1 VAPRPRSAG
10 DMASRATKVQA
21 ASATV
26 RDVVAD
32 RVDVISGETATA
44 SEPVAVVGAASR
56 PRERPSPVGWARG
69 GGLTALAF
77 ALPMLVIFTAF
88 SWYPIVRLVVLSF
101 QQTNLVDPPTWV
113 GLGNFREVINDPLFL
128 TAVKNTAY
136 FAGLAL
142 IFGYPIPLAAAVL
155 ISESRRFRGTYSA
168 LAYLPVVIP
177 PVVGVML
184 WKYVFY
190 EPSSVGLFNTVLN
203 WFHLGP
209 YGWLQSPGSA
219 MPALVVESTWANAG
233 TTVIIY
239 LAALTA
245 VDTDLY
251 DAASVDGA
259 GLWRKIWHVT
269 MPQLR
274 GVLLVTLML
283 QIIGTAQV
291 FLEPFLF
298 TSGGPANS
306 TLTVLLLVYQYAFGN
321 SVGVGFGQA
330 AALSLMLAAFLAAF
344 SVLFIRL
351 TRSWSTT

>member
-1 VAPRPRSAG
+1 
-10 DMASRATKVQA
+10 M
-21 ASATV
+21 
-26 RDVVAD
+26 
-32 RVDVISGETATA
+32 
-44 SEPVAVVGAASR
+44 
-56 PRERPSPVGWARG
+56 
-69 GGLTALAF
+69 F
-77 ALPMLVIFTAF
+77 ALPMLAIFTAF
-88 SWYPIVRLVVLSF
+88 SWYPIVRLGVLSF
-101 QQTNLVDPPTWV
+101 QHTNLIDPPTWA
-113 GLGNFREVINDPLFL
+113 GLANFREVINDPLFL

-136 FAGLAL
+136 FAVLAL
-142 IFGYPIPLAAAVL
+142 IFGYPIPLVAAVL
-155 ISESRRFRGTYSA
+155 ISESRRFRGIYSA

-209 YGWLQSPGSA
+209 YGWLQSPGTA

-239 LAALTA
+239 LAALTT
-245 VDTDLY
+245 VDADLY

-259 GLWRKIWHVT
+259 GLWRKIWHIT
-269 MPQLR
+269 LPQLR

-291 FLEPFLF
+291 FLEPYLF

-330 AALSLMLAAFLAAF
+330 AALSLMVAAFLAVFSIAF
-344 SVLFIRL
+344 MRL

>member
-1 VAPRPRSAG
+1 
-10 DMASRATKVQA
+10 MAA
-21 ASATV
+21 
-26 RDVVAD
+26 RDVAVD
-32 RVDVISGETATA
+32 PVDVISGETATT
-44 SEPVAVVGAASR
+44 SEPAVVVGPTLAKSR
-56 PRERPSPVGWARG
+56 RGYVPSPIGWVRG
-69 GGLTALAF
+69 GGLAALLF
-77 ALPMLVIFTAF
+77 ALPMLAIFAAF

-101 QQTNLVDPPTWV
+101 QHTNLVDPPTWA
-113 GLGNFREVINDPLFL
+113 GLDNFREVINDPLFM

-142 IFGYPIPLAAAVL
+142 LFGYPIPLIAAVL
-155 ISESRRFRGTYSA
+155 ISESRRFRGIYSA

-190 EPSSVGLFNTVLN
+190 EPSSVGLFNTVLG
-203 WFHLGP
+203 WLHFGP
-209 YGWLQSPGSA
+209 YGWLQDPGTA

-245 VDTDLY
+245 VDRDLY

-259 GLWRKIWHVT
+259 GIWRKIWHIT
-269 MPQLR
+269 LPQLR

-330 AALSLMLAAFLAAF
+330 AALSLMIAVFLAVF
-344 SVLFIRL
+344 SVVFMRL

>member
-1 VAPRPRSAG
+1 VSGANVRARDSAQ
-10 DMASRATKVQA
+10 DNF
-21 ASATV
+21 
-26 RDVVAD
+26 
-32 RVDVISGETATA
+32 DVIPGESVTA
-44 SEPVAVVGAASR
+44 SEPVAVVVSGIAKPR
-56 PRERPSPVGWARG
+56 RRERDSPHQWVRG
-69 GGLTALAF
+69 GGLTAIAF

-88 SWYPIVRLVVLSF
+88 SWYPITRLVVLSF
-101 QQTNLVDPPTWV
+101 QQTNLIDPPTWV
-113 GLGNFREVINDPLFL
+113 GLQNFREVINDPLFA
-128 TAVKNTAY
+128 TAVKNTGY
-136 FAGLAL
+136 FAALAL
-142 IFGYPIPLAAAVL
+142 LFGYPIPLIAAVL
-155 ISESRRFRGTYSA
+155 VSESRRFRGIYSA

-190 EPSSVGLFNTVLN
+190 EPSSVGLFNTVLS

-209 YGWLQSPGSA
+209 YGWLQSPGTA

-233 TTVIIY
+233 ATVIIY

-245 VDTDLY
+245 VDSALY

-269 MPQLR
+269 LPQLR
-274 GVLLVTLML
+274 GVLLITLIL
-283 QIIGTAQV
+283 QIIGTVQV

-330 AALSLMLAAFLAAF
+330 AALSLMLAVFLAAF
-344 SVLFIRL
+344 SVLFLRV
-351 TRSWSTT
+351 TRSWSTK

>member
-1 VAPRPRSAG
+1 V
-10 DMASRATKVQA
+10 
-21 ASATV
+21 SATA
-26 RDVVAD
+26 RD
-32 RVDVISGETATA
+32 
-44 SEPVAVVGAASR
+44 VAVVAQSRRRDRLSPIAWVRSGGFAAF
-56 PRERPSPVGWARG
+56 
-69 GGLTALAF
+69 LF

-101 QQTNLVDPPTWV
+101 QHTNLVDPATWA
-113 GLGNFREVINDPLFL
+113 GLQNFSDVIHDPLFA
-128 TAVKNTAY
+128 TAVRNTAY

-142 IFGYPIPLAAAVL
+142 LFGYPIPLIAAVL
-155 ISESRRFRGTYSA
+155 ISESRRFRGAYSA

-177 PVVGVML
+177 PVVAVML

-190 EPSSVGLFNTVLN
+190 EPSSVGLFNTVLG

-209 YGWLQSPGSA
+209 YGWLQSPGTA

-239 LAALTA
+239 LAALTS
-245 VDTDLY
+245 VDRDLY

-259 GLWRKIWHVT
+259 GLWRKVWHITV
-269 MPQLR
+269 PQIR
-274 GVLLVTLML
+274 GVLLVTFML

-298 TSGGPANS
+298 TSGGPANA

-330 AALSLMLAAFLAAF
+330 AALSLMVASFLAVF
-344 SVLFIRL
+344 SLVFMRL
-351 TRSWSTT
+351 TRSWSTA

>member
-1 VAPRPRSAG
+1 V
-10 DMASRATKVQA
+10 D
-21 ASATV
+21 
-26 RDVVAD
+26 DL
-32 RVDVISGETATA
+32 DVISGETATA
-44 SEPVAVVGAASR
+44 SEPVAVVGSAVAR
-56 PRERPSPVGWARG
+56 PRGRDRRSVAEWARG

-101 QQTNLVDPPTWV
+101 QQTNLVDPAAWV
-113 GLGNFREVINDPLFL
+113 GLQNFREVIHDPLFA
-128 TAVKNTAY
+128 TAVRNTGY
-136 FAGLAL
+136 FAVLAL
-142 IFGYPIPLAAAVL
+142 IFGYPIPLVAAVL
-155 ISESRRFRGTYSA
+155 ISESRRFRGIYSA
-168 LAYLPVVIP
+168 LAYFPVVIP

-190 EPSSVGLFNTVLN
+190 EPSSVGLFNTVLS

-209 YGWLQSPGSA
+209 YGWLQSPGTA

-259 GLWRKIWHVT
+259 GLWHKIWHIT
-269 MPQLR
+269 LPQLR
-274 GVLLVTLML
+274 GVLLVTFML

-291 FLEPFLF
+291 FLEPYLF
-298 TSGGPANS
+298 TSGGPANA

-321 SVGVGFGQA
+321 SIGVGFGQA
-330 AALSLMLAAFLAAF
+330 AALSLMLAAFLAIF
-344 SVLFIRL
+344 SVVFLRA

>member
-1 VAPRPRSAG
+1 VEAANATAG
-10 DMASRATKVQA
+10 NDGI
-21 ASATV
+21 
-26 RDVVAD
+26 
-32 RVDVISGETATA
+32 DVIS
-44 SEPVAVVGAASR
+44 SEAAPAK
-56 PRERPSPVGWARG
+56 PRRRDRLSPVGWVRG
-69 GGLTALAF
+69 GGLAAFAF
-77 ALPMLVIFTAF
+77 ALPMLAIFAAF

-101 QQTNLVDPPTWV
+101 QHTNLVDPPTWA
-113 GLGNFREVINDPLFL
+113 GLDNFREVINDPLFL

-142 IFGYPIPLAAAVL
+142 LFGYPIPLIAAVL
-155 ISESRRFRGTYSA
+155 ISESRRFRGVYAA

-190 EPSSVGLFNTVLN
+190 EPSSVGLFNTVLG
-203 WFHLGP
+203 WFHFGP
-209 YGWLQSPGSA
+209 YGWLQDPGIA
-219 MPALVVESTWANAG
+219 MPALVVEATWANAG
-233 TTVIIY
+233 ATVIIY
-239 LAALTA
+239 IAALTL
-245 VDTDLY
+245 VDRDLY

-259 GLWRKIWHVT
+259 SIWRKIWHVT
-269 MPQLR
+269 LPQLR
-274 GVLLVTLML
+274 GVLLVTLIL
-283 QIIGTAQV
+283 QIIGTVQV

-330 AALSLMLAAFLAAF
+330 AALSLMVAVFLAVF
-344 SVLFIRL
+344 SLVFMRL

>member
-1 VAPRPRSAG
+1 VSGANVRARDSAQ
-10 DMASRATKVQA
+10 DNF
-21 ASATV
+21 
-26 RDVVAD
+26 
-32 RVDVISGETATA
+32 DVIPGESVTA
-44 SEPVAVVGAASR
+44 SEPVAVVVSGIAKPR
-56 PRERPSPVGWARG
+56 RRERDSPLQWVRG
-69 GGLTALAF
+69 GGLTAIAF

-88 SWYPIVRLVVLSF
+88 SWYPITRLVVLSF
-101 QQTNLVDPPTWV
+101 QQTNLIDPPTWV
-113 GLGNFREVINDPLFL
+113 GLQNFREVINDPLFA
-128 TAVKNTAY
+128 TAVKNTGY
-136 FAGLAL
+136 FAALAL
-142 IFGYPIPLAAAVL
+142 LFGYPIPLIAAVL
-155 ISESRRFRGTYSA
+155 VSESRRFRGIYSA

-190 EPSSVGLFNTVLN
+190 EPSSVGLFNTVLS

-209 YGWLQSPGSA
+209 YGWLQSPGTA

-233 TTVIIY
+233 ATVIIY

-245 VDTDLY
+245 VDSALY

-269 MPQLR
+269 LPQLR
-274 GVLLVTLML
+274 GVLLITLIL
-283 QIIGTAQV
+283 QIIGTVQV

-330 AALSLMLAAFLAAF
+330 AALSLMLAVFLAAF
-344 SVLFIRL
+344 SVLFLRV
-351 TRSWSTT
+351 TRSWSTK